1 MKNATGVILFD
12 GYRVESFQFNW
23 DVSKEM
29 AENGNYRFRIGYT
42 DQTCADE
49 SKQIDLIIHIF
60 SNEYY
65 QYEDSPLKLELILAG
80 KFHMAHDTKWDDRWN
95 SNALAILF
103 PYARSIIS
111 SFTAQSGL
119 EMINLPTFNTRVLME
134 NETLLAEKAANN
146 SIEKV
151 GKL

>member
-42 DQTCADE
+42 DQTCPDE

-80 KFHMAHDTKWDDRWN
+80 KFHMANDTKWDDRWN

-134 NETLLAEKAANN
+134 NETMLAEKAANN
-146 SIEKV
+146 SIEEV